1 MNLDGN
7 QINFQI
13 DTGASV
19 TVLSGQ
25 DFKRYFRGVSLKDDR
40 AVLRAYSGHTIPTLG
55 TFRPNVC
62 YNSVVR
68 CLSCTV
74 VDNNGPNL
82 MGRDWLRAFDFH
94 PEKMLNNVETVETM
108 LQRYPAV
115 FSEDYGDVKVSC
127 KIEVRPD
134 AVPKFYRPR
143 PVPYA
148 MRSKVE
154 AELSRLV
161 TEGILLQ
168 KQSSDWAAPI
178 VPVEKADGSI
188 RLCGDYKTTV
198 NSVLTPDHYPLP
210 LIDDLYSKLA
220 HFTKLDL
227 RCAYLQIPVEEESRK
242 YTTINTHRGLF
253 EFARLPFGVASAVGI
268 FQRIV
273 DDLFRD
279 MPQVCAYLDDILI
292 TGKTLSDHLVNLEEV
307 LRRLDEAGLRLN
319 RKKCVFLAPEVEYL
333 GHRIDNKGLHP
344 TKRKLDAIM
353 QAPVPTDASQLKAY
367 LGLLNYYGRFLRNL
381 SSELA
386 PLYELL
392 QKQKEFQWTK
402 RHQMA
407 FEKSKKMIESSSL
420 LVFYDPNKPLIL
432 TTDASSYGV
441 GAVLSHTIDGLER
454 PIYCASRTLSQAEK
468 NYSQIEKESLSVV
481 FGVKRFHQFLYG
493 RKFEIHNDHRPL
505 EGLLGEQKGIP
516 TMASGRIRRWAL
528 TLSAY
533 TYTFRY
539 KSGKSIPCADAL
551 SRLPLPA
558 SNTDKTCVPME
569 NIHSFEYLNIAD
581 PLNAHKIQAATRNDK
596 VLSRVH
602 CYVQT
607 GIWPENIP
615 DDFKAWHNRK
625 DELSCEQGCVLWGS
639 RVAIPTNLRPQAL
652 QMLHDGHP
660 GIVKMKAVARSNI
673 FWPNIDRDIESMVN
687 SCSPCQQSRAKPPK
701 SPLQHWPTPER
712 PWSTLH
718 ADYLGPLHD
727 GKMVLVIIDAY
738 SKYIDAFV
746 CNSSTADST
755 ISKFMTSFATHG
767 LCDTLVTDNGPCFA
781 ASEFEQ
787 FVSNLGIK
795 HIKIAPYHPS
805 SNGLAEKAVH
815 IIKDAIGKIPQG
827 TLERKLTRFLFKY
840 RNTPHTTTNETPAFL
855 LFGRKPITPLDRVRP
870 SVQNRVAKIQARQKS
885 AHDRSVQIR
894 AFNPGDAV
902 FAQNYSRGSPWLSG
916 VVEHELSPVT
926 YRIKL
931 QPTGLTVKRH
941 VDQLRKR
948 HERLESPEGCA
959 VLSGQSNIG
968 ETSLDVLLPSSDGPG
983 ISELEPI
990 RAVPEPR
997 PTLPTTESEHVDDGG
1012 RAAVSPAV
1020 PEPRP
1025 IQPSEPEQSST
1036 GTSTT
1041 STLRRSARLRKPRE
1055 IMDL

>member
-1 MNLDGN
+1 MDSLLGQFIAGVSDDRLREKLLLHDDTTLTFQLAVDCAKEFERVRRDSSAFQHVKAREVSHVLARGYQNTNQAQAKKTCFRCGSDTHLASFQNCPARGKICSACQKTGHFSKVCRAQQASASPSRQHPVFKNHKPLKPMNTLHQEGTEEDEVRADLVYDMFTIHGDTSPFEISLNLDGN

-25 DFKRYFRGVSLKDDR
+25 DFKRYFRSVHLEDDR
-40 AVLRAYSGHTIPTLG
+40 ALLRAYSGHTIPTLG
-55 TFRPNVC
+55 TFRPKVC
-62 YNSVVR
+62 YNSVEQW
-68 CLSCTV
+68 LSCTV

-82 MGRDWLRAFDFH
+82 MGRDWLRAFNFH

-108 LQRYPAV
+108 LKRYPDV

-127 KIEVRPD
+127 KIEVKPD

-148 MRSKVE
+148 LRSKVE

-161 TEGILLQ
+161 TEGIILP

-220 HFTKLDL
+220 GGAHFTKLDL
-227 RCAYLQIPVEEESRK
+227 RCAYLQIPVEEGSRK

-273 DDLFRD
+273 DNLFRD

-333 GHRIDNKGLHP
+333 GHRIDSKGLHP
-344 TKRKLDAIM
+344 TKKKLDAIM

-392 QKQKEFQWTK
+392 QKQRDFHWTK

-533 TYTFRY
+533 TYSFRY
-539 KSGKSIPCADAL
+539 KSGK
-551 SRLPLPA
+551 
-558 SNTDKTCVPME
+558 
-569 NIHSFEYLNIAD
+569 
-581 PLNAHKIQAATRNDK
+581 
-596 VLSRVH
+596 
-602 CYVQT
+602 
-607 GIWPENIP
+607 
-615 DDFKAWHNRK
+615 
-625 DELSCEQGCVLWGS
+625 
-639 RVAIPTNLRPQAL
+639 
-652 QMLHDGHP
+652 
-660 GIVKMKAVARSNI
+660 
-673 FWPNIDRDIESMVN
+673 
-687 SCSPCQQSRAKPPK
+687 
-701 SPLQHWPTPER
+701 
-712 PWSTLH
+712 
-718 ADYLGPLHD
+718 
-727 GKMVLVIIDAY
+727 
-738 SKYIDAFV
+738 
-746 CNSSTADST
+746 
-755 ISKFMTSFATHG
+755 
-767 LCDTLVTDNGPCFA
+767 
-781 ASEFEQ
+781 
-787 FVSNLGIK
+787 
-795 HIKIAPYHPS
+795 
-805 SNGLAEKAVH
+805 
-815 IIKDAIGKIPQG
+815 
-827 TLERKLTRFLFKY
+827 
-840 RNTPHTTTNETPAFL
+840 
-855 LFGRKPITPLDRVRP
+855 
-870 SVQNRVAKIQARQKS
+870 
-885 AHDRSVQIR
+885 
-894 AFNPGDAV
+894 
-902 FAQNYSRGSPWLSG
+902 
-916 VVEHELSPVT
+916 
-926 YRIKL
+926 
-931 QPTGLTVKRH
+931 
-941 VDQLRKR
+941 
-948 HERLESPEGCA
+948 
-959 VLSGQSNIG
+959 
-968 ETSLDVLLPSSDGPG
+968 
-983 ISELEPI
+983 
-990 RAVPEPR
+990 
-997 PTLPTTESEHVDDGG
+997 
-1012 RAAVSPAV
+1012 
-1020 PEPRP
+1020 
-1025 IQPSEPEQSST
+1025 
-1036 GTSTT
+1036 
-1041 STLRRSARLRKPRE
+1041 
-1055 IMDL
+1055 